1 MHLGGVFAAAKAI
14 VFAVAPLASR
24 FSVVFRFHPL
34 FVHSGGVFAAANI
47 SIFNTAKIRFKIIS
61 LPPKFPTPMKKTTTP
76 KKRRKTIL
84 WVLGICIVAMALVVG
99 VCNRKVNKCAEG
111 RMYQNV
117 SEIPYRRVGLVLGT
131 TPKNAKGIPNLYYRY
146 RMEAAAELYHAGKV
160 SYLIVSGDNHKREYN
175 EPECMRKSLIA
186 LGVPDSVIYSD
197 FAGFR
202 TFDSMVRCK
211 EVFGQ
216 DSVTVI
222 SQRWHNQRAVYIAQH
237 KGLDAIAYNAN
248 DVDMKWWYVKSH
260 TREML
265 AKVKVVLD
273 VAFGKQPKFLGEP
286 IIVGV

>member
-1 MHLGGVFAAAKAI
+1 
-14 VFAVAPLASR
+14 
-24 FSVVFRFHPL
+24 
-34 FVHSGGVFAAANI
+34 
-47 SIFNTAKIRFKIIS
+47 
-61 LPPKFPTPMKKTTTP
+61 
-76 KKRRKTIL
+76 
-84 WVLGICIVAMALVVG
+84 
-99 VCNRKVNKCAEG
+99 
-111 RMYQNV
+111 MYQNV

-131 TPKNAKGIPNLYYRY
+131 TPENAKGTPNIYYRK
-146 RMEAAAELYHAGKV
+146 RMEATAQLYYAGKIT
-160 SYLIVSGDNHKREYN
+160 YIIVSGDNHKREYN
-175 EPECMRKSLIA
+175 EPECMRQSLIA

-248 DVDMKWWYVKSH
+248 DVNIKRYYVKNR

-273 VAFGKQPKFLGEP
+273 LAFGKQPKFLGEP
-286 IIVGV
+286 VTVGA